1 MNLTEKQAI
10 VDKLSNITTY
20 ENLGEE
26 NLQASVSFLDRCGD
40 LDQGK
45 VQFTLGLI
53 ERIRTVRYRQYL
65 LNVAQRSLD
74 EATKALNAY
83 IVGNKFE

>member
-1 MNLTEKQAI
+1 MNLTEKQTI

-26 NLQASVSFLDRCGD
+26 NLQAAVKFLDGCGD
-40 LDQGK
+40 IDQGK

-53 ERIRTVRYRQYL
+53 ERIRTVRYRSYL
-65 LNVAQRSLD
+65 LKVAQRSLD
-74 EATKALNAY
+74 EATKALSAY